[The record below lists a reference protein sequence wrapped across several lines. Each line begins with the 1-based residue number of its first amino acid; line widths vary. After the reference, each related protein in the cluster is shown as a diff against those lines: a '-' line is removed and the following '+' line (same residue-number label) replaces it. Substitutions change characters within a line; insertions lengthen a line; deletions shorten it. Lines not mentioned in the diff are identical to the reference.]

1 MKALMKGTSC
11 LLSVLL
17 VFSLIIVAF
26 SPIAAHAET
35 FSNVSEFPNFDM
47 DCYVAD
53 LFTKDGH
60 SLNTLIESEL
70 N

>member
-35 FSNVSEFPNFDM
+35 Q
-47 DCYVAD
+47 
-53 LFTKDGH
+53 DGCP
-60 SLNTLIESEL
+60 S
-70 N
+70 

>member
-26 SPIAAHAET
+26 SPLVAHAET

-47 DCYVAD
+47 DCYVDAIIKVD
-53 LFTKDGH
+53 TDD
-60 SLNTLIESEL
+60 
-70 N
+70 